1 MESCARVI
9 ETAPRTR
16 WKLFRVRFT
25 STRSICGQRETCS
38 KQGIAYGFIFRAVTS
53 QGSTGTS
60 TRASPSLPRRTR
72 KSLIKLFTT
81 EQIILRH
88 SCFRSSRVIKFQRVE
103 FAQKWLMAAPK
114 ARNMIARGKREA
126 QRNASPLVPRKDFEG
141 ALKVRNINVNY
152 FALSELAD
160 RCVRLPGATRLTL
173 FGACPRLSYSASSAL
188 LGFQIARPSALPGF
202 HIARL
207 WRSAPKNILAIL
219 QPRVLYTVVHV
230 SSKHKQTI
238 QKFRAAQKFW
248 TVRLRRQQTSRGV
261 RI

>member
-60 TRASPSLPRRTR
+60 TRASPSRPRRTR

-173 FGACPRLSYSASSAL
+173 FGACPWLSYCA
-188 LGFQIARPSALPGF
+188 PSALRAEKYSCHP
-202 HIARL
+202 
-207 WRSAPKNILAIL
+207 SAANAIYSR
-219 QPRVLYTVVHV
+219 PR
-230 SSKHKQTI
+230 
-238 QKFRAAQKFW
+238 
-248 TVRLRRQQTSRGV
+248 
-261 RI
+261 